1 MGQINLL
8 LADDHR
14 IILNGLQVMLN
25 DEPDINVVGEV
36 CDGTEAL
43 AFVKS
48 NPDVDVILMDIR
60 MPNMNGI
67 TATREILA
75 LFPEIKVLGLS
86 MFQDDEFITE
96 MVNAGAKGYLMKH
109 ASKIELLDAIRRVA
123 QGEPYFSQE
132 VMQLVFNKVKGNSN
146 INPSGVVPIPPID
159 NQSGE
164 LTEREV
170 EILALISA
178 QMTNQEIAEKLFIS
192 PRTVHS
198 HRRNLM
204 QKLGVKNTAGL
215 VRQAMELNL
224 FANNN

>member
-1 MGQINLL
+1 MEKINLL

-14 IILNGLQVMLN
+14 IILSGLHALLN
-25 DEPDINVVGEV
+25 DEPDISVVGQV
-36 CDGTEAL
+36 CDGEDAL
-43 AFVKS
+43 AFVQN
-48 NPDVDVILMDIR
+48 NPAVDVILMDVR

-75 LFPEIKVLGLS
+75 LYPKIKVLGLS
-86 MFQDDEFITE
+86 MFQDDEFIIE

-109 ASKIELLDAIRRVA
+109 ATKVELLDAIRRVA
-123 QGEPYFSQE
+123 RGETYFSQE
-132 VMQLVFNKVKGNSN
+132 VMQLVFNKVKGTSN
-146 INPSGVVPIPPID
+146 HQSSVPIPPID
-159 NQSGE
+159 SQNGE
-164 LTEREV
+164 LTEREL

-178 QMTNQEIAEKLFIS
+178 QMTNQEIVDKLFIS

-215 VRQAMELNL
+215 VRQAMELDL